1 MPTNTLTRV
10 HVRWVIATDLPAVLR
25 IEAESFP
32 DPWDL
37 DDFTRCLK
45 QRNII
50 GMVAE
55 SGDRV
60 VGYVL
65 YELLRDDL
73 HVLNIAVD
81 QRYRRTGVGTQL
93 VEKLEE
99 KVFVNRRSGLVA
111 DVHERNLTAQLFF
124 RASGFRCVAV
134 ERGLYDDGAADAYRF
149 EMSVRGK
156 E

>member
-1 MPTNTLTRV
+1 
-10 HVRWVIATDLPAVLR
+10 
-25 IEAESFP
+25 
-32 DPWDL
+32 
-37 DDFTRCLK
+37 
-45 QRNII
+45 
-50 GMVAE
+50 MVAE

-81 QRYRRTGVGTQL
+81 PRYRRTGVGTQM

-134 ERGLYDDGAADAYRF
+134 ERGLYDDGAADALRF
-149 EMSVRGK
+149 EMRVREG
-156 E
+156 

>member
-50 GMVAE
+50 GMVAGS
-55 SGDRV
+55 SG
-60 VGYVL
+60 
-65 YELLRDDL
+65 
-73 HVLNIAVD
+73 
-81 QRYRRTGVGTQL
+81 TCCTSCCGTTCT
-93 VEKLEE
+93 
-99 KVFVNRRSGLVA
+99 S
-111 DVHERNLTAQLFF
+111 
-124 RASGFRCVAV
+124 
-134 ERGLYDDGAADAYRF
+134 
-149 EMSVRGK
+149 
-156 E
+156 